1 MKILVV
7 NGPNL
12 GLLGKREPGVYGA
25 DTLEEIVDSLVALG
39 GQLGVEVDAV
49 QSNEEG
55 QLITVVGESG
65 NTYDGVLLNPAG
77 YTHTSVALRD
87 AVAACGVPCVEV
99 HLSNVHARESFRHT
113 SMTASVCIGQVLGF
127 GPMSYLLALRGLV
140 DYLRR
145 KA

>member
-77 YTHTSVALRD
+77 YTHS
-87 AVAACGVPCVEV
+87 
-99 HLSNVHARESFRHT
+99 
-113 SMTASVCIGQVLGF
+113 I
-127 GPMSYLLALRGLV
+127 
-140 DYLRR
+140 
-145 KA
+145 